1 MLIMHCARCEKRC
14 YKSTPDKGNHGL
26 TYHQVHLTN
35 RLQGKPDVHAGTRRN
50 NVP

>member
-1 MLIMHCARCEKRC
+1 MLIMHCAEMLQKYTRQRESR
-14 YKSTPDKGNHGL
+14 T